1 MKINVYTNDK
11 KKLIIIAFYIK
22 KNYKGYYIINTHSKI
37 KPPKL
42 KKIGLKKVISVIREN
57 QPIKYPVTE
66 EKLIYAENTFFSEF
80 EELLEILDKEFRLK
94 ESVEV
99 EKEEVIWKIVK

>member
-42 KKIGLKKVISVIREN
+42 KKIGLKKIISIIRAN
-57 QPIKYPVTE
+57 QIIKCSITE
-66 EKLIYAENTFFSEF
+66 GEKLIYTEDTFFNEF
-80 EELLEILDKEFRLK
+80 EEILKILNKEYRLR
-94 ESVEV
+94 ESVVV
-99 EKEEVIWKIVK
+99 EKEEVIWKQ